1 MFYSENRLWE
11 ILLPVVKAGV
21 ASLPG
26 MAVKRAYQPTTQ
38 GDGNAP
44 RLLLHRAYSR
54 RYGAQSTSQEWRV
67 DEYGQGKMIAVDT
80 WRKEDT
86 YQANALVNR
95 EPEDE
100 GYTAKDAL
108 ELLSAHLQS
117 EPALMALK
125 KEGIGVLRV
134 NDITETPY
142 EDDRGSYRVSVS
154 LQFTITYK
162 QTQERE
168 VPVAT
173 GADFR
178 IYRV

>member
-11 ILLPVVKAGV
+11 ILLPVIRAGV
-21 ASLPG
+21 ASMPG

-38 GDGNAP
+38 GDGQAP

-67 DEYGQGKMIAVDT
+67 DESGKGKMIAIDA

-86 YQANALVNR
+86 FQANALVNR
-95 EPEDE
+95 NPGDE

-108 ELLSAHLQS
+108 ELLSAYLQS

-125 KEGIGVLRV
+125 KEGLGILRV
-134 NDITETPY
+134 NDIAETPY
-142 EDDRGSYRVSVS
+142 EDAASNYRISVS
-154 LQFTITYK
+154 LQFTINYK
-162 QTQERE
+162 QSLERE
-168 VPVAT
+168 IPVVT
-173 GADFR
+173 GEEFHIHR
-178 IYRV
+178 I